1 MKSDLLLVLIS
12 TLILSCSSRKEEIKT
27 SKFNN
32 SFEAISLLG
41 DTLIS
46 PPPSQK
52 AIDNYLARKANF
64 EADPSADNWVWYGR
78 FTAYQGK
85 YKEAI
90 EEYTKAIEEF
100 PNDARFY
107 RHRGHRYI
115 TIREFDKA
123 IADFEKAAELREGLA
138 NEIEPDGAPNAQNI
152 PVSTLHGNI
161 YYHLGLAHYLKGE
174 MEPALE
180 AYKKAIDAS
189 QMDDNIVSGVHWVY
203 MILRR
208 MGNEEEAKKALEVIN
223 KDMKIIENFAY
234 YDLCLFYKG
243 EITLEEVTKSGEGE
257 LSSNDAVN
265 YGIGNWYL
273 YNENEPKAGEIFESI
288 ISNPGWAS
296 FGYIAAEAD
305 LLRLSNQ

>member
-1 MKSDLLLVLIS
+1 MKSNLLLVLIS
-12 TLILSCSSRKEEIKT
+12 TLILSCNSSKEEIKT
-27 SKFNN
+27 SKPHNP
-32 SFEAISLLG
+32 FEAISLLG

-46 PPPSQK
+46 PLPSQK
-52 AIDNYLARKANF
+52 AIENYLVRKANF

-78 FTAYQGK
+78 FIAYQGK

-90 EEYTKAIEEF
+90 EEYTKAIEKF

-115 TIREFDKA
+115 SIREFDKA
-123 IADFEKAAELREGLA
+123 IADFEKAAELREGQP

-174 MEPALE
+174 FEPALE
-180 AYKKAIDAS
+180 AYQKAIAAS

-208 MGNEEEAKKALEVIN
+208 MGKDEEAQKALEVIN

-243 EITLEEVTKSGEGE
+243 EISLEEVTKSGEGE

-273 YNENEPKAGEIFESI
+273 YNNNEPKAGEIFETI